1 VGLKKV
7 KSKFGND
14 IWEVKDKK
22 FNPFDNLA
30 KWGIGYCKNSNWGGK
45 KHFTEIGKKG
55 QEELRKRYP
64 TNIASE
70 WGKKGGRKRKKPLNS
85 GRGIAAESKK
95 EV

>member
-1 VGLKKV
+1 
-7 KSKFGND
+7 
-14 IWEVKDKK
+14 
-22 FNPFDNLA
+22 
-30 KWGIGYCKNSNWGGK
+30 
-45 KHFTEIGKKG
+45 
-55 QEELRKRYP
+55 LRKRYP